1 MSTGGW
7 RTNRWGRRAYAV
19 ALGRRVLGAVF
30 ALASLGI
37 LAAGQARFT
46 QQLPEK
52 GISLFLAGMVLA
64 AGSALL
70 LHRRADGEA
79 PSAGPLLAWEKIF
92 LVLAFLGA
100 AALRFPALD
109 RFPPGGFF
117 DELQNILVAQW
128 ILKGHWPVFV
138 ADASQMPA
146 LYFYPVAAAIAAFGK
161 TISSV
166 RGVSALCGSAA
177 IPVFYLLA
185 RRFFSREA
193 AAAAAIFLLGC
204 RWHLNFSRIGF
215 NGIVSP
221 LMELL
226 TLLALVKALETGR
239 KLHWILFGA
248 GVAVGLQTYYAFN
261 LFPAVFTA
269 AVVAFAF
276 RFGIRPFPA
285 EARKI
290 IPGLAL
296 SVATAAVFLLPLA
309 IFAFKNPQIFFHR
322 AGTVAIWNPAHGLK
336 MPEALF
342 LNIRT
347 HLLMFNFHGD
357 GNPRHNIPDAPLL
370 TSIEGVLL
378 AFGLGCTLGR
388 GFRWPRP
395 AWLAWFVV
403 MLLPG
408 ILTIEAPQAYRTIG
422 VIPVLY
428 LLIAEGLQTIV
439 RMASGTNRASPV
451 LGGALAALA
460 IATGAWNAVL
470 YFDVQ
475 VRGPVSWQAFD
486 GDHREIA
493 RFLAAEAAGHDN
505 FIDPTFF
512 DVPTFRVYLGEDF
525 VSSRFR
531 LSEHI
536 PIQTRM
542 TGTGE
547 VRPALFTLAGSLAEL
562 IPIFREAYPHASA
575 RRHLDRWGRV
585 MFVSI
590 EVPAADRRQPA
601 GISARGYLA
610 SFYANKEWKGEPAI
624 VRREPAILFHYHWDQ
639 DALPDPFTA
648 DWAARLH
655 VEHSGEYGFELV
667 AAGPALVL
675 LDGQT
680 VIRQSVFESLEP
692 VSGTA
697 TLAAGEHLLV
707 VRYLE
712 NSYASIIRFLW
723 RPPLSRRGLIP
734 LKDLTALS
742 DEEYRRIRET
752 LPKVEPGP

>member
-1 MSTGGW
+1 MVSFPLW
-7 RTNRWGRRAYAV
+7 RRT
-19 ALGRRVLGAVF
+19 LGCVF
-30 ALASLGI
+30 AVASLGI

-52 GISLFLAGMVLA
+52 GIPLFLAGMALA

-70 LHRRADGEA
+70 LHRRIDEEVPA
-79 PSAGPLLAWEKIF
+79 PGPLVVWEKIF
-92 LVLAFLGA
+92 LLAAFLAA

-109 RFPPGGFF
+109 RFPPGGFY
-117 DELQNILVAQW
+117 DEVQNILVAQW

-138 ADASQMPA
+138 ADTSQMPA
-146 LYFYPVAAAIAAFGK
+146 LYFYPVAAAIAAFGR

-185 RRFFSREA
+185 RRFFGREA
-193 AAAAAIFLLGC
+193 AAAATIFLAGC

-261 LFPAVFTA
+261 LFPAVFTV

-276 RFGIRPFPA
+276 RFGIRPFLA
-285 EARKI
+285 EARRI

-296 SVATAAVFLLPLA
+296 SVAAAAVFLLPLA
-309 IFAFKNPQIFFHR
+309 IFAFKNPQVFFQR

-336 MPEALF
+336 MPDALF

-378 AFGLGCTLGR
+378 AFGLGCALGR

-428 LLIAEGLQTIV
+428 LLIAEGLQIVV
-439 RMASGTNRASPV
+439 RMASFSKRASPA
-451 LGGALAALA
+451 LGGALLALA
-460 IATGAWNAVL
+460 IATSAWNAVL
-470 YFDVQ
+470 YFGIQTRSSVCW
-475 VRGPVSWQAFD
+475 RAFD

-493 RFLAAEAAGHDN
+493 RFLAAEATGHDT
-505 FIDPTFF
+505 FIDPSFF
-512 DVPTFRVYLGEDF
+512 DVPTFRVTLGERF

-536 PIQTRM
+536 PIQQGTS
-542 TGTGE
+542 GTGE
-547 VRPALFTLAGSLAEL
+547 ARPALFALDGSLADL
-562 IPIFREAYPHASA
+562 IPVFRAAYPHASA
-575 RRHLDRWGRV
+575 RQHVDSWGRV

-590 EVPAADRRQPA
+590 EVPAVDRLHPTDN
-601 GISARGYLA
+601 STRGYLA
-610 SFYANKEWKGEPAI
+610 SFYANKEWTGEPDL

-639 DALPDPFTA
+639 DALPDPFSA

-655 VEHSGEYGFELV
+655 VEHPGEYGFELV

-675 LDGQT
+675 LDGRT

-692 VSGTA
+692 VTGAA
-697 TLAAGEHLLV
+697 TVAAGEHLLV

-723 RPPLSRRGLIP
+723 RPPLSQRWALIP
-734 LKDLTALS
+734 LGNLTALS
-742 DEEYRRIRET
+742 AEEYQRIRET
-752 LPKVEPGP
+752 LPKPERKP

>member
-1 MSTGGW
+1 MIVLVRFPLW
-7 RTNRWGRRAYAV
+7 RRIV
-19 ALGRRVLGAVF
+19 GAVSL
-30 ALASLGI
+30 LASLGM
-37 LAAGQARFT
+37 LAAGQAQFNL
-46 QQLPEK
+46 QKPEK
-52 GISLFLAGMVLA
+52 GIALFLAGMALA
-64 AGSALL
+64 AASALL
-70 LHRRADGEA
+70 LNPRAGGEV
-79 PSAGPLLAWEKIF
+79 PLTGPLLAWEKSF
-92 LVLAFLGA
+92 LVLAFLTA

-117 DELQNILVAQW
+117 DELQNILVAQR
-128 ILKGHWPVFV
+128 ILNGHWPVFV

-161 TISSV
+161 TISSI
-166 RGVSALCGSAA
+166 RGVSALCGASA

-185 RRFFSREA
+185 RRFFRWESAVA
-193 AAAAAIFLLGC
+193 ATILFLGC
-204 RWHLNFSRIGF
+204 RWHLTFSRIGF

-239 KLHWILFGA
+239 RHHWVLFGI
-248 GVAVGLQTYYAFN
+248 GVAVGLQAYYAFN

-269 AVVAFAF
+269 TVVAFAC
-276 RFGIRPFPA
+276 RLGVRAFPA
-285 EARKI
+285 EARKV

-296 SVATAAVFLLPLA
+296 SIATAVVLLLPLA
-309 IFAFKNPQIFFHR
+309 IFAFKNPQVFFQR

-336 MPEALF
+336 MPDALF
-342 LNIRT
+342 LNVRT

-378 AFGLGCTLGR
+378 AFGLGCALGR
-388 GFRWPRP
+388 GLRWPRP
-395 AWLAWFVV
+395 AWLVWFVA

-428 LLIAEGLQTIV
+428 LLIADGLQTIV
-439 RMASGTNRASPV
+439 RLASGRNRASPA

-470 YFDVQ
+470 YFGIQ
-475 VRGPVSWQAFD
+475 VRGPACWRAFD

-493 RFLAAEAAGHDN
+493 RFLQAEAAGHDN

-512 DVPTFRVYLGEDF
+512 DVPTFRVYLGEGF

-536 PIQTRM
+536 PIPKRTSAS
-542 TGTGE
+542 E
-547 VRPALFTLAGSLAEL
+547 AARPALFTLDGSLAEL
-562 IPIFREAYPHASA
+562 IPIFKEAYPHAKAVKHADDS
-575 RRHLDRWGRV
+575 GRI

-590 EVPAADRRQPA
+590 EVPVADRLQQVDNA
-601 GISARGYLA
+601 TKGYRA
-610 SFYANKEWKGEPAI
+610 TFYANKEWKGAPAL

-639 DALPDPFTA
+639 DALPDPFSA
-648 DWAARLH
+648 DWATRLH
-655 VEHSGEYGFELV
+655 VEHPGEYGFELV
-667 AAGPALVL
+667 ATGPAVVL
-675 LDGQT
+675 LDGQV
-680 VIRQSVFESLEP
+680 VIRQSGFESLEP
-692 VSGTA
+692 VLGKS
-697 TLAAGEHLLV
+697 TLAAGEHVLV

-723 RPPLSRRGLIP
+723 RPPLSRRPTLIP
-734 LKDLTALS
+734 LGSLTALS
-742 DEEYRRIRET
+742 AEDYERIRET
-752 LPKVEPGP
+752 LPDAGKAEPKP

>member
-1 MSTGGW
+1 MIVPFF
-7 RTNRWGRRAYAV
+7 RRRA
-19 ALGRRVLGAVF
+19 LGAVF
-30 ALASLGI
+30 VLASLGI
-37 LAAGQARFT
+37 LAAAQGRFS
-46 QQLPEK
+46 QQRPEN
-52 GISLFLAGMVLA
+52 GIPLLLAGTVLA
-64 AGSALL
+64 AGSAFLL
-70 LHRRADGEA
+70 GRRADGEDSAA
-79 PSAGPLLAWEKIF
+79 PVAGSLVVWERVF

-100 AALRFPALD
+100 AALRLPALD

-117 DELQNILVAQW
+117 DEVQNILVAQG
-128 ILKGHWPVFV
+128 ILKGHWPIFV
-138 ADASQMPA
+138 ADTSQMPA
-146 LYFYPVAAAIAAFGK
+146 LYFYPVAAAIATFGK
-161 TISSV
+161 TICSV

-177 IPVFYLLA
+177 VPVFYLLA

-193 AAAAAIFLLGC
+193 AAAATILLAGC

-215 NGIVSP
+215 NGIVCP

-226 TLLALVKALETGR
+226 TFLALVKALETGR

-261 LFPAVFTA
+261 LFPAVL
-269 AVVAFAF
+269 AVAVLAFAC
-276 RFGIRPFPA
+276 RFGIRSFPG
-285 EARKI
+285 EVRRI
-290 IPGLAL
+290 LPGLAL
-296 SVATAAVFLLPLA
+296 SVATAAVLLLPLA
-309 IFAFKNPQIFFHR
+309 MFAFRNPRVFFQR
-322 AGTVAIWNPAHGLK
+322 TGAVAIWNPVHGLK
-336 MPEALF
+336 MPDALF

-422 VIPVLY
+422 VIPVVY

-439 RMASGTNRASPV
+439 RMASGAKRASPA
-451 LGGALAALA
+451 LGGALAVLA
-460 IATGAWNAVL
+460 IATSAWNAVL
-470 YFDVQ
+470 YFEIQ
-475 VRGPVSWQAFD
+475 VRSSVCWRAFD

-493 RFLAAEAAGHDN
+493 RFLAASAAGHDS
-505 FIDPTFF
+505 FIDPSFF
-512 DVPTFRVYLGEDF
+512 DVPTFRVTLGEGF

-536 PIQTRM
+536 PIQKM
-542 TGTGE
+542 TGTGK
-547 VRPALFTLAGSLAEL
+547 VRPALFVLDGSLADL
-562 IPIFREAYPHASA
+562 IPVFRAAYPHASA
-575 RRHLDRWGRV
+575 RQHVDSWGRV

-590 EVPAADRRQPA
+590 EVPAADRLRPVDN
-601 GISARGYLA
+601 STRGYLA
-610 SFYANKEWKGEPAI
+610 SFYANKEWEGEPTL

-639 DALPDPFTA
+639 DALPDPFSA

-655 VEHSGEYGFELV
+655 VEHPGTYWFDLV

-675 LDGQT
+675 LDGHT
-680 VIRQSVFESLEP
+680 VIRQSVFENLEP
-692 VSGTA
+692 VTGTA
-697 TLAAGEHLLV
+697 TLSAGQHLLV

-723 RPPLSRRGLIP
+723 SPPLSQRYASIP
-734 LKDLTALS
+734 LEDLTALS
-742 DEEYRRIRET
+742 DREYQQARKT
-752 LPKVEPGP
+752 LPKPERKP